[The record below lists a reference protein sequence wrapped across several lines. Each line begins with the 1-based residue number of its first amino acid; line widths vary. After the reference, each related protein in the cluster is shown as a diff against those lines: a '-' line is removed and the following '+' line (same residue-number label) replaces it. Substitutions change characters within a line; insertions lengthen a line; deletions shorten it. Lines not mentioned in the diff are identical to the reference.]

1 MQERFGFVRDVNS
14 LDRLDW
20 LVRSVSISISMIL
33 SRTRQVLLP
42 LASSSALLSLA
53 PTRNM
58 SSSSSPFPAYLLHAP
73 FLAVHPPNPTDG
85 TSAPGQLL
93 QRTLPPAPLYYTH
106 PAPKNPPG
114 TPPPILSLSPTGPIQ
129 GRIST
134 VYRATAPTGEKVV
147 LKYGTDL
154 LALMREAEEV
164 YVNLPAGGLPIPTF
178 WGIFE
183 GKVTEEQN
191 KSLVMV
197 MEDCGEPVEGGFEAL
212 TQAERCVSHLLQP
225 CNASRLTLS
234 FPRDRQKLF
243 DALDTFHS
251 IHFQHGSFSPSS
263 IVARPTSTPTE
274 PLSPTS
280 ESPEA
285 PARKLTIVGFSQA
298 EWHLCPGSDSCKE
311 LVEARKALKLDE
323 PERR

>member
-1 MQERFGFVRDVNS
+1 
-14 LDRLDW
+14 
-20 LVRSVSISISMIL
+20 
-33 SRTRQVLLP
+33 
-42 LASSSALLSLA
+42 
-53 PTRNM
+53 M

-73 FLAVHPPNPTDG
+73 FLAVQPPARVDG

-106 PAPKNPPG
+106 HAPKNPPG
-114 TPPPILSLSPTGPIQ
+114 TTPPVLSLVPTAPIQ

-134 VYRATAPTGEKVV
+134 VYRATAPTGEKLV

-183 GKVTEEQN
+183 GKVMEEQN

-197 MEDCGEPVEGGFEAL
+197 MEDCGEPIEGGFEAL
-212 TQAERCVSHLLQP
+212 TRAE
-225 CNASRLTLS
+225 
-234 FPRDRQKLF
+234 RQKLF
-243 DALDTFHS
+243 DALDAFHS

-263 IVARPTSTPTE
+263 IVARPVSTPSD
-274 PLSPTS
+274 SP
-280 ESPEA
+280 SPSSPSTEA

-298 EWHLCPGSDSCKE
+298 EWHLCPGTDSCRE
-311 LVEARKALKLDE
+311 LVEAKRALRLDE
-323 PERR
+323 QEEM

>member
-1 MQERFGFVRDVNS
+1 M
-14 LDRLDW
+14 L
-20 LVRSVSISISMIL
+20 L
-33 SRTRQVLLP
+33 SRTRQALLP

-73 FLAVHPPNPTDG
+73 FLAVQPPTPADG

-114 TPPPILSLSPTGPIQ
+114 TAPPVLSLSPTAPIQ

-134 VYRATAPTGEKVV
+134 VYRATAPTGEKLV

-183 GKVTEEQN
+183 GKVLEEQN

-197 MEDCGEPVEGGFEAL
+197 MEDCGEPVEDGFEAL
-212 TQAERCVSHLLQP
+212 TWAE
-225 CNASRLTLS
+225 
-234 FPRDRQKLF
+234 RQKLF

-263 IVARPTSTPTE
+263 IVARPAPTPSE
-274 PLSPTS
+274 PVSPISATT
-280 ESPEA
+280 EA

-298 EWHLCPGSDSCKE
+298 EWHLCPGVDSCKE

-323 PERR
+323 PEEA

>member
-1 MQERFGFVRDVNS
+1 M
-14 LDRLDW
+14 L
-20 LVRSVSISISMIL
+20 L

-42 LASSSALLSLA
+42 LASSSALLSFA

-73 FLAVHPPNPTDG
+73 FLAVQPPNPADG
-85 TSAPGQLL
+85 SSAPGQLL

-114 TPPPILSLSPTGPIQ
+114 TAPPVVSLTPTDPIQ

-134 VYRATAPTGEKVV
+134 VYRATAPTGEKLV

-183 GKVTEEQN
+183 GKVLEEQT

-197 MEDCGEPVEGGFEAL
+197 MEDCGEPVQGGFEAL
-212 TQAERCVSHLLQP
+212 TRAERFVLRLLSLPSAPLESTDPTQP
-225 CNASRLTLS
+225 ADKSSLTPSTPSTRSTSSTAPSPPPPSSLDPPPRLLKPSRPYPPRRKRPLGNSRLS
-234 FPRDRQKLF
+234 
-243 DALDTFHS
+243 
-251 IHFQHGSFSPSS
+251 GSRRPSGICVLGWTAAMS
-263 IVARPTSTPTE
+263 WS
-274 PLSPTS
+274 
-280 ESPEA
+280 
-285 PARKLTIVGFSQA
+285 
-298 EWHLCPGSDSCKE
+298 
-311 LVEARKALKLDE
+311 
-323 PERR
+323 RRGGC